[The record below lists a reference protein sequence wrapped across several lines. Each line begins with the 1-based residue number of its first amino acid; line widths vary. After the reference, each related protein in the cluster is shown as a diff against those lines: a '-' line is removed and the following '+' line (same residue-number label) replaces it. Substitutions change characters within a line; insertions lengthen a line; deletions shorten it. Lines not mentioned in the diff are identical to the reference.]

1 MPYGTTSKYFS
12 SDMPGAPAIFADAG
26 GLVGWLDAVLVN
38 GYGAAVISQIV
49 VTDGVAVATTNLGHS
64 LRKWMVAHN
73 EETGH
78 AGLDGEH
85 RVIGA
90 AGASYTFEVTGV
102 PNGTYTG
109 GSVKVAPLGFE
120 ISYSAT
126 NRRIYRS
133 KDTERRNA
141 VSLFVDDTN
150 TVSGWNIGTN
160 KALAQ
165 VKMVCDVVS
174 IDNYVTLDTTWWFKS
189 AGIAGTLARPWLL
202 AGDALGFYSAVDVL
216 SSGSSIASNHFM
228 QLKTLAAGDQFATML
243 EGVNPTT
250 ATASNT
256 VGLGS
261 SGACMNVVMH
271 GTRKIARALSQTGVA
286 QSVRYY
292 GLGIVNP
299 FSSGLYGWLTSGGRC
314 PTVSASTQVA
324 FAQCTGLAPINPAD
338 SGLVLGQGI
347 VAAHSPTGSENGSD
361 FVARALMPGLFSVPS
376 IATWSL
382 TPVITE
388 APGGL
393 YGSCLLGLPACVGEY
408 GTTVSSVLGSFYV
421 GGYYVDVTK
430 GWR

>member
-12 SDMPGAPAIFADAG
+12 SDTPGAPAIFADAG
-26 GLVGWLDAVLVN
+26 GLVGWLDAVLVT

-64 LRKWMVAHN
+64 LRKWMVALH
-73 EETGH
+73 EKTGH

-174 IDNYVTLDTTWWFKS
+174 IDNYVTLDTTWWPKS
-189 AGIAGTLARPWLL
+189 AATSGTLARPWLV
-202 AGDALGFYSAVDVL
+202 AGDALGFYSAVDVASTGYAVA
-216 SSGSSIASNHFM
+216 SSHFM
-228 QLKTLAAGDQFATML
+228 QLNTLAQGDQFATML
-243 EGVNPTT
+243 EG
-250 ATASNT
+250 ATPSTQAPALYMN
-256 VGLGS
+256 GLGS
-261 SGACMNVVMH
+261 AGACMSGILEGRRTV
-271 GTRKIARALSQTGVA
+271 ARALSQVGPPQPMHYV
-286 QSVRYY
+286 
-292 GLGIVNP
+292 GLGCLRDSNGWTTSGKRIG
-299 FSSGLYGWLTSGGRC
+299 SSGSNAFFGF
-314 PTVSASTQVA
+314 SAV
-324 FAQCTGLAPINPAD
+324 NPAD
-338 SGLVLGQGI
+338 SGVILGQTVI
-347 VAAHSPTGSENGSD
+347 AAHSPTGATGGSD
-361 FVARALMPGLFSVPS
+361 FLARAVLPGLFSVPCDG
-376 IATWSL
+376 TWSMSL
-382 TPVITE
+382 SVME
-388 APGGL
+388 SPGGAI
-393 YGSCLLGLPACVGEY
+393 GSNLLALPAQG
-408 GTTVSSVLGSFYV
+408 GGSGPSATATPGVSNL
-421 GGYYVDVTK
+421 GGYYVDITK
-430 GWR
+430 DWR

>member
-133 KDTERRNA
+133 KDTEHRNA

-150 TVSGWNIGTN
+150 TVSGWNTGTN
-160 KALAQ
+160 KSSAR
-165 VKMVCDVVS
+165 VGMVCDVVS
-174 IDNYVTLDTTWWFKS
+174 IDNYVSLGSTWWTKS
-189 AGIAGTLARPWLL
+189 GAVSGTLGRPWLL
-202 AGDALGFYSAVDVL
+202 AGDALGFYSAVDV
-216 SSGSSIASNHFM
+216 GGNGFAIASNHFM
-228 QLKTLAAGDQFATML
+228 QLNTLAQGDQFATML
-243 EGVNPTT
+243 EGSVPGSQSVTSALT
-250 ATASNT
+250 
-256 VGLGS
+256 GLGAA
-261 SGACMNVVMH
+261 GACMNAMTD
-271 GTRKIARALSQTGVA
+271 GSRRIARGLGQTGAAIDLRYLGLGVVA
-286 QSVRYY
+286 QGSMM
-292 GLGIVNP
+292 P
-299 FSSGLYGWLTSGGRC
+299 YGWLVSGALPNTQIVQC
-314 PTVSASTQVA
+314 AALATV
-324 FAQCTGLAPINPAD
+324 NPAD
-338 SGLVLGQGI
+338 SGLVLGQPV
-347 VAAHSPTGSENGSD
+347 VAAHSPSGATAGTD
-361 FVARALMPGLFSVPS
+361 FVARAVMPGLFSVPS
-376 IATWSL
+376 VLTWSM
-382 TPVITE
+382 TPAITE
-388 APGGL
+388 APAGTPGAN
-393 YGSCLLGLPACVGEY
+393 LLALPACTG
-408 GTTVSSVLGSFYV
+408 GATMSSTATPSVQYV
-421 GGYYVDVTK
+421 GGYYVDITK

>member
-1 MPYGTTSKYFS
+1 MPYGTASKYFS

-64 LRKWMVAHN
+64 LRKWMVARN

-78 AGLDGEH
+78 VGLDGEH
-85 RVIGA
+85 RVIDA

-174 IDNYVTLDTTWWFKS
+174 IDNYVTLDTSWWHKS
-189 AGIAGTLARPWLL
+189 AATSGTLARPWLL
-202 AGDALGFYSAVDVL
+202 AGDALGFYSAVDVA
-216 SSGSSIASNHFM
+216 SSGYTFSSQHFM
-228 QLKTLAAGDQFATML
+228 QLNTLAAGDQFATML
-243 EGVNPTT
+243 EGSNPGSGAVTT
-250 ATASNT
+250 SLGLASNGAAMNMLMT
-256 VGLGS
+256 GTRRIARFLAQTGQAVNLRYMGLGVLAS
-261 SGACMNVVMH
+261 SSYAPLAAAFSGGGYFTNNANGFNVVQ
-271 GTRKIARALSQTGVA
+271 ASALSA
-286 QSVRYY
+286 
-292 GLGIVNP
+292 VN
-299 FSSGLYGWLTSGGRC
+299 
-314 PTVSASTQVA
+314 A
-324 FAQCTGLAPINPAD
+324 AD
-338 SGLVLGQGI
+338 SGLLLGKDVI
-347 VAAHSPTGSENGSD
+347 ACHSPSGFIDGTD
-361 FVARALMPGLFSVPS
+361 FTARAIMPGLFSVPA
-376 IATWSL
+376 ICAWSMVPAL
-382 TPVITE
+382 IPVRDMV
-388 APGGL
+388 
-393 YGSCLLGLPACVGEY
+393 LLPLPAMTCANSNNSALTAGHVG
-408 GTTVSSVLGSFYV
+408 GFYV
-421 GGYYVDVTK
+421 DIAK
-430 GWR
+430 GWRNE

>member
-12 SDMPGAPAIFADAG
+12 SDMLGAPAIFADAG
-26 GLVGWLDAVLVN
+26 GLVGWLDAVLVT

-64 LRKWMVAHN
+64 LRKWMVALH

-133 KDTERRNA
+133 KDTEHRNA

-150 TVSGWNIGTN
+150 TVSGWNTGTN
-160 KALAQ
+160 KSLAQ

-174 IDNYVTLDTTWWFKS
+174 IDNYATLDTTWWFKS
-189 AGIAGTLARPWLL
+189 GAVSGTLARPWLL

-216 SSGSSIASNHFM
+216 SNGFSIASNHFM
-228 QLKTLAAGDQFATML
+228 QLNTLAAGDQFATML

-250 ATASNT
+250 TAATNT
-256 VGLGS
+256 PGLGS
-261 SGACMNVVMH
+261 AGACMNAIMH
-271 GTRKIARALSQTGVA
+271 GTRKIARSLGQTGVA
-286 QSVRYY
+286 QHVRYY
-292 GLGIVNP
+292 GLGIVNTY
-299 FSSGLYGWLTSGGRC
+299 SSGTYGWLTSGGRQ
-314 PTVSASTQVA
+314 PSLSGYALYS
-324 FAQCTGLAPINPAD
+324 QCTGLAPINPAD
-338 SGLVLGQGI
+338 SGLVLGQSI
-347 VAAHSPTGSENGSD
+347 VAAHSPTGSESGSD
-361 FVARALMPGLFSVPS
+361 FVARALVPGLFSVPS

-393 YGSCLLGLPACVGEY
+393 PGSCLLGLPACVGASAP
-408 GTTVSSVLGSFYV
+408 GGSNVIEPSYV